1 MLRIN
6 LISEG
11 KKVSGVRSARLR
23 SLNLGPETVALWVLV
38 AVLAVV
44 GIGYGGYWLMVDR
57 QLAAQRAEI
66 SDLEATVKELEEI
79 IREVEYFE
87 ARKAELEHKIEVIS
101 GLRTSQRGPVRIMD
115 QVSKAL
121 PEFLWL
127 NGLQMSAAA
136 VKLQG
141 KAYTT
146 SSVANFIENLDSV
159 EEFQEPVLRN
169 ATWGNQVYD
178 FEVNF
183 NFTPVPVNQ
192 PPVEG
197 LDQPDDAAQEA
208 AR

>member
-11 KKVSGVRSARLR
+11 KKVAGARSARLR
-23 SLNLGPETVALWVLV
+23 SLNLGPDNIAVFALVVAFAIGAL
-38 AVLAVV
+38 
-44 GIGYGGYWLMVDR
+44 GYGIYWLTVDR
-57 QLAAQRAEI
+57 HLASQRGEI
-66 SDLEATVKELEEI
+66 ADLQATVKELEEI

-87 ARKAELEHKIEVIS
+87 ARRAELEKKIEVIS

-127 NGLQMSAAA
+127 DSLTMSAAA
-136 VKLQG
+136 VRLQG

-146 SSVANFIENLDSV
+146 SSVANFIENLDLV

-169 ATWGNQVYD
+169 ATWRSNVYD
-178 FEVNF
+178 FEVSF
-183 NFTPVPVNQ
+183 NFTPVPVN
-192 PPVEG
+192 PPVGEG
-197 LDQPDDAAQEA
+197 LDELEGAAQEA